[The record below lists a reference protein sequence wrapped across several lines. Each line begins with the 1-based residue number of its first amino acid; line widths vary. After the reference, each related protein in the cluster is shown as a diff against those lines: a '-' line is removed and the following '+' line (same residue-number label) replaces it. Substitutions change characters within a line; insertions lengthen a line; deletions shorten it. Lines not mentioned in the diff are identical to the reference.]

1 MKTMSDINN
10 VNRDFITIKEQLS
23 VLGIKKGDD
32 VIVHSAYKKLGGVE
46 GGIETVINAL
56 ISLLG
61 NSGTL
66 LFPTLS
72 YENVNPCPPVNNNVF
87 DVKKTPACVGA
98 MPNVFM
104 AFDGVERSLHPTHSV
119 AALGARQSE
128 YINNHELDDEPVGP
142 NSPFFKLG
150 QFGGK
155 VLFLGCSTKS
165 NTSMHGVEEYAKVP
179 YVLSKDTIRYVI
191 IDKYGN
197 KTEKDYHYHNIGQ
210 NGFAQRYDKLENLME
225 FQRGNVLAAQCAV
238 VDCREMWKMGVEK
251 LKKDPYYFVEKIPD

>member
-1 MKTMSDINN
+1 MKTQSDTNN

-23 VLGIKKGDD
+23 MLGIKNGDD
-32 VIVHSAYKKLGGVE
+32 VIVHSAYKQLGGVE

-72 YENVNPCPPVNNNVF
+72 FESVNPCPPVNNNVF
-87 DVKKTPACVGA
+87 VVKKTPACVGA
-98 MPNVFM
+98 MPKVFM

-210 NGFAQRYDKLENLME
+210 NGFAQRYDKLENLMK

-251 LKKDPYYFVEKIPD
+251 LKKDPYYFVEKISD